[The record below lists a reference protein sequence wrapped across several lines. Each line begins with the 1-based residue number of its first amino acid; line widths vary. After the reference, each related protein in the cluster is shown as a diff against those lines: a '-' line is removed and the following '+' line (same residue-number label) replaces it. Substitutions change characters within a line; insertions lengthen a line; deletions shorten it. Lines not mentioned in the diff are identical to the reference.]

1 MVTDRCDAPRRQA
14 PRTIELRFERGDP
27 EAAMAHRSWN
37 ALVQLALCNYA
48 HGQFTSV
55 SKEWFECC
63 DYMSSWISALERSE
77 AKPACGLRE
86 TGGKSGEPVCDRGY
100 LSLLYRRSHNWE
112 IEHQLAQLRHIV
124 QDGLREKRN
133 ARMRERC
140 FARVRA

>member
-86 TGGKSGEPVCDRGY
+86 TESPYVTVVTYPCSTDAATIGK
-100 LSLLYRRSHNWE
+100 LSINWP
-112 IEHQLAQLRHIV
+112 
-124 QDGLREKRN
+124 N
-133 ARMRERC
+133 
-140 FARVRA
+140 

>member
-63 DYMSSWISALERSE
+63 DYMSSWPHWKEV
-77 AKPACGLRE
+77 KP
-86 TGGKSGEPVCDRGY
+86 
-100 LSLLYRRSHNWE
+100 SLLVACEKLGGRAESPYVTVVTYPCSTDAATIGKLSINWP
-112 IEHQLAQLRHIV
+112 
-124 QDGLREKRN
+124 N
-133 ARMRERC
+133 
-140 FARVRA
+140 